1 MRPMLTACERC
12 GLREVR
18 HELEQKGVIIRFCD
32 ECYWGEIS
40 DPNVDAATETPRTSQ
55 PTKPAEKR
63 AS

>member
-1 MRPMLTACERC
+1 MRPTLTACERC

-18 HELEQKGVIIRFCD
+18 HELEKKGVIIRFCE

-40 DPNVDAATETPRTSQ
+40 EPDADAAANPPTGQ
-55 PTKPAEKR
+55 PVQAAEKR

>member
-32 ECYWGEIS
+32 ECYWGDIS
-40 DPNVDAATETPRTSQ
+40 DLNADATAETPRTAQ
-55 PTKPAEKR
+55 PTLPAEKR

>member
-1 MRPMLTACERC
+1 MKPMYAACERC

-40 DPNVDAATETPRTSQ
+40 EPDPTAPPQTQAA
-55 PTKPAEKR
+55 KPAPTGGE
-63 AS
+63 ST

>member
-18 HELEQKGVIIRFCD
+18 HELEKKGITIRFCD

-40 DPNVDAATETPRTSQ
+40 GPDTDAAAATP
-55 PTKPAEKR
+55 PTGESVRATEKR
-63 AS
+63 PS

>member
-1 MRPMLTACERC
+1 MKPVHACERC

-40 DPNVDAATETPRTSQ
+40 DAGSA
-55 PTKPAEKR
+55 KPARKR
-63 AS
+63 IAAPAPSGREPK